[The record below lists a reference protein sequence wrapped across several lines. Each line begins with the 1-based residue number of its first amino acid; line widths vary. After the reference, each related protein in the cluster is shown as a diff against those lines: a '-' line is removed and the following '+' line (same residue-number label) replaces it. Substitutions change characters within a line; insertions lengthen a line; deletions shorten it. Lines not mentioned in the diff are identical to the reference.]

1 MVLLPILH
9 SMLVGLMKLF
19 ACVKHSMVWAQCWVL
34 SMANAYLEITGG
46 LFPPHVY
53 LLEGN
58 NLIAYIR
65 AGHTDPFY
73 FKQPIKGFSKSGR
86 KFEPASMAAFTV
98 TEPLP
103 NIKTVMGSKGET
115 YIVDMDAG
123 TCTCAGYTFRGACKH
138 TKELA

>member
-1 MVLLPILH
+1 
-9 SMLVGLMKLF
+9 
-19 ACVKHSMVWAQCWVL
+19 
-34 SMANAYLEITGG
+34 MANAYLEITGG

-65 AGHTDPFY
+65 AGGHDPFY
-73 FKQPIKGFSKSGR
+73 FKQPIKGFDRRGR
-86 KFEPASMAAFTV
+86 KFEPVDMNGFDVKPLANVKTV
-98 TEPLP
+98 T
-103 NIKTVMGSKGET
+103 GSKGET

-123 TCTCAGYTFRGACKH
+123 TCTCAGYSFRGACKH